1 MSANKKE
8 QKVDLD
14 HIDLEKLSEKVSENP
29 GVIPFAHSVGGAV
42 IKPEDKGKIK
52 SKAMAAMR
60 EQTNHQMNQIY
71 EQMQTLV
78 NQAQQL
84 KKRVEISERIYQGQM
99 NFDPVIGEVYF
110 LYDKDGESDLLS
122 MISPEEWGKQFPFKK
137 FIAKVRLLSDHT
149 WEVQM

>member
-52 SKAMAAMR
+52 GKAMAAMR